1 MIETTVPT
9 SGLSG
14 TIWKSAANEANG
26 ANEVTMGR
34 IHLDA
39 VPTQV
44 IIMVYRDLSSSPIRA
59 IEEAV

>member
-9 SGLSG
+9 CVLSE

-26 ANEVTMGR
+26 ANEVTMER
-34 IHLDA
+34 ILLDD
-39 VPTQV
+39 VQIQV
-44 IIMVYRDLSSSPIRA
+44 IIMVYRDLSSWPIPA